1 MITSMTGFGRGEA
14 SENGI
19 QIIVEIKTLNSRY
32 LDISTRMPNTINDKE
47 LDMKEL
53 IQKKIKRGKV
63 NIHVYVDKA
72 EIGETDITISPKLV
86 KSYSRML
93 EQIRT
98 VANISEPVEM
108 SDLIKFD
115 DIFIKRPED
124 EKTIKKIWLLTCEAT
139 QQALNMVVRM
149 REKEGNQLLNELKT
163 QVNGISVQLN
173 DIIRLS
179 KKRAPDAMEKLRD
192 RLSVLLKDDEV
203 DPERLEQEV
212 AILVDKMD
220 IQEEVIR
227 LQSHLKFFLE
237 ALGSSDSVGRRLNF
251 LSQEI
256 NRELNTIGSKA
267 NDFEISHLVVYA
279 KEKLEQIREQVQN
292 IE

>member
-1 MITSMTGFGRGEA
+1 MITSMTGFGRGDS

-19 QIIVEIKTLNSRY
+19 QVMVEIKTLNSRY

-47 LDMKEL
+47 LDLKEL

-72 EIGETDITISPKLV
+72 ETGEPDITINPKLV
-86 KSYSRML
+86 KSYGKIL
-93 EQIRT
+93 EKIRT
-98 VANISEPVEM
+98 VAGLSQPVEIR
-108 SDLIKFD
+108 DLIKFD
-115 DIFIKRPED
+115 DIFTKRPED
-124 EKTIKKIWLLTCEAT
+124 EETIRKIWLLTCEAT
-139 QQALNMVVRM
+139 QQALKMVVKM
-149 REKEGNQLLNELKT
+149 RQKEGDQLLNELKT
-163 QVNGISVQLN
+163 QVDGIAVQLD

-179 KKRAPDAMEKLRD
+179 EKRAPDAMEKLRD
-192 RLSVLLKDDEV
+192 RLSILLKADEV

-227 LQSHLKFFLE
+227 LQSHLKFFHE
-237 ALGSSDSVGRRLNF
+237 ALASSDSVGRRLNF

-267 NDFEISHLVVYA
+267 NDFKISHLVVYA

>member
-72 EIGETDITISPKLV
+72 EIGEPDITISPKLV
-86 KSYSRML
+86 KSYSRIL

-237 ALGSSDSVGRRLNF
+237 ALGSSESVGRRLNF

>member
-19 QIIVEIKTLNSRY
+19 QVIVEIKTLNSRY
-32 LDISTRMPNTINDKE
+32 LDISTRLPNTINDKE
-47 LDMKEL
+47 LDLKEL

-63 NIHVYVDKA
+63 NLNVYVDKA
-72 EIGETDITISPKLV
+72 ETGEPDITINPKLV
-86 KSYSRML
+86 KSYGKIL

-98 VANISEPVEM
+98 AANLSQPVEM
-108 SDLIKFD
+108 SDLIKFE

-124 EKTIKKIWLLTCEAT
+124 EETIKKIWLLICEAT
-139 QQALNMVVRM
+139 QQALNMVVKM
-149 REKEGNQLLNELKT
+149 RQKEGDQLLNELKN
-163 QVNGISVQLN
+163 QVGGISVQLN
-173 DIIRLS
+173 DIIKLS

-227 LQSHLKFFLE
+227 LQSHLKFFQE
-237 ALGSSDSVGRRLNF
+237 ALNSNDSVGRRLNF

>member
-19 QIIVEIKTLNSRY
+19 QVIVEIKTLNSRY

-53 IQKKIKRGKV
+53 IQKKIRRGKV

-72 EIGETDITISPKLV
+72 EIGEPDITISPKLV
-86 KSYSRML
+86 KSYSRLL

-98 VANISEPVEM
+98 VANISKPVEM

-124 EKTIKKIWLLTCEAT
+124 EKTIKKIWLLTSEAT

-203 DPERLEQEV
+203 DSERLEQEV